1 MRTYRYRPFIVTTL
15 VIAGAGIAFGEPVVY
30 AAATIP
36 LAFVFVDSLAAP
48 PDPNL
53 SISRSLTPTDPAPG
67 EVVDVSVT
75 VMNEGENTL
84 TDLRVID
91 RVPEKLGV
99 TGGSPRESMALRP
112 GDSATFSYEVT
123 AKRGSHHFE
132 PATVMARDASGATE
146 VETTVAAET
155 TIECTTDVPEVSLRQ
170 QTRRVA
176 GQLVTDEGGS
186 GIEFHGIREYRYG
199 DPVNRV
205 DWRRFARSG
214 ELTTV
219 EYREERAAAVVLCL
233 DAREPAYRAESSDE
247 PHAVSY
253 GRAAVE
259 RLLDALRET
268 PNRVGIAALGRE
280 LCWLTPGTGT
290 EHGSRAEQLLST
302 HPTLSTHPP
311 NSGDANDGDGQLT
324 ELRTRLQTDTQVVFV
339 SPLTDEFAANAVLE
353 LEAAGHEVT
362 VVSPDVTADETA
374 GSRLVGVERDNRL
387 ATLRES
393 GIPAVDWSPTE
404 PLGAELVDAR
414 KRWSA

>member
-1 MRTYRYRPFIVTTL
+1 VFAVYPRITPTPSVDLDMERRLDDTAPDHD
-15 VIAGAGIAFGEPVVY
+15 EPV
-30 AAATIP
+30 
-36 LAFVFVDSLAAP
+36 
-48 PDPNL
+48 
-53 SISRSLTPTDPAPG
+53 
-67 EVVDVSVT
+67 EVT
-75 VMNEGENTL
+75 VEVTNTGNRTL
-84 TDLRVID
+84 PDLRLVD
-91 RVPEKLGV
+91 GVPPMLEVSDGTPYHAV
-99 TGGSPRESMALRP
+99 ALRP
-112 GDSATFSYEVT
+112 GSSTTFSYEVT